1 MKNIL
6 LIEDDKNLR
15 DNTAELLK
23 EEGFRVFLAEDGL
36 VGVQLTMK
44 YYPDLI
50 LCDINLPVMN
60 GYDFFKTIQ
69 QIKSTSTI
77 PLIYVTGKTEKE
89 DQRAGMQ
96 LGAEDYIT
104 KPYNFDELLRVVNM
118 RLTKFDNIVQ
128 NNDEKFFALI
138 DNPTIGVYIYQ
149 EDKFI
154 YYNNALA
161 DILGYTYEEFQNLN
175 FNDIIA
181 DEYKKEIMGKI
192 HFCFNEIQ
200 NSLLIEFE
208 GIHKSNKR
216 LSLELY
222 GTVRSYKG
230 KSSLIGN
237 IANIG
242 KEFKYLTQLKTHTN
256 NIHHLSKR
264 EIEVLILICKGKSTH
279 DIANEFGLS
288 QRTVDSHRANLLK
301 KSSSKNTAEL
311 VMYAIK
317 HNLFSMGQ

>member
-6 LIEDDKNLR
+6 LIEDDKVIR

-23 EEGFRVFLAEDGL
+23 EEGFRVFIAEDGL

-44 YYPDLI
+44 HYPDLI
-50 LCDINLPVMN
+50 LCDINMPNMN
-60 GYDFFKTIQ
+60 GYEFFKTIQ

-77 PLIYVTGKTEKE
+77 PLIYVTGKTERS
-89 DQRAGMQ
+89 DLRTGMQ

-104 KPYNFDELLRVVNM
+104 KPFDFNELLKIVNL
-118 RLTKFDNIVQ
+118 RLHKYDNITQ
-128 NNDEKFFALI
+128 TNDEKFFALL

-149 EDKFI
+149 ENGFV

-161 DILGYTYEEFQNLN
+161 DIYGYTHPEFQSLN

-181 DEYKKEIMGKI
+181 DEYKKEVMDKI
-192 HFCFNEIQ
+192 QTCFKEIQ
-200 NSLLIEFE
+200 NSMLVEFE
-208 GIHKSNKR
+208 GIHKNSNR
-216 LSLELY
+216 ISLELY
-222 GTVRSYKG
+222 GTLRTYKG

-242 KEFKYLTQLKTHTN
+242 KEYRYLSQLKKHTN
-256 NIHHLSKR
+256 NVDNLSKR
-264 EIEVLILICKGKSTH
+264 EIEVLVLICKGKSTH
-279 DIANEFGLS
+279 DIADEFGLS
-288 QRTVDSHRANLLK
+288 QRTVDSHRANLLN

-317 HNLFSMGQ
+317 HNLFSMV

>member
-6 LIEDDKNLR
+6 LIEDDKMLR

-23 EEGFRVFLAEDGL
+23 EEGFSVFMAEDGL

-44 YYPDLI
+44 HYPDLI
-50 LCDINLPVMN
+50 LCDINLPIMN

-89 DQRAGMQ
+89 DQRAGML

-104 KPYNFDELLRVVNM
+104 KPYSFDELLRIVNM
-118 RLTKFDNIVQ
+118 RLNKIDNIVQ
-128 NNDEKFFALI
+128 SNDEKFFALI

-149 EDKFI
+149 DEKFT

-161 DILGYTYEEFQNLN
+161 DIMGYTYEEFQSLT
-175 FNDIIA
+175 FNEIVA
-181 DEYKKEIMGKI
+181 DEYKKEVLSKI
-192 HFCFNEIQ
+192 HYCFNEIQ
-200 NSLLIEFE
+200 NSLLVEFE
-208 GIHKSNKR
+208 GIHKSRTR

-222 GTVRSYKG
+222 GTMRNYKG

-242 KEFKYLTQLKTHTN
+242 KEIKYLTQIKKHTN
-256 NIHHLSKR
+256 NVHNLSKR
-264 EIEVLILICKGKSTH
+264 EIEVLVMICNGKSTH
-279 DIANEFGLS
+279 DIAAEFGLS
-288 QRTVDSHRANLLK
+288 QRTVDSHRANMLK

-317 HNLFSMGQ
+317 HNLFSA